1 MKLSFSLSFLVILL
15 SVQLTHAQTKK
26 LMYEDNP
33 LYISEKTPT
42 DFPTQFLDAY
52 ICEDNLPSNN
62 PKARCI
68 FLGKNGEGTFQNDR
82 FNDRDL
88 PATPIKWYVV
98 CNAQGQTFKSSNEMM
113 DHYIIIIEF
122 TQKYYSK
129 QPGDLMSLPANIIRS
144 TPGGSFVRVTLLSKY
159 KDF

>member
-1 MKLSFSLSFLVILL
+1 MKLSFCITFIIIALSTRI
-15 SVQLTHAQTKK
+15 SHAQVKK
-26 LMYEDNP
+26 LMYDDTP
-33 LYISEKTPT
+33 VYVLEKVPS
-42 DFPTQFLDAY
+42 DFPTPFLDTY

-98 CNAQGQTFKSSNEMM
+98 CDAKGQTFKSSNEMI
-113 DHYIIIIEF
+113 DHYLVIIEF
-122 TQKYYSK
+122 TQKYYNK
-129 QPGDLMSLPANIIRS
+129 QPRDLMSLPANIIRS
-144 TPGGSFVRVTLLSKY
+144 AAGGPFTRVTLISKF